1 MTENSDQLFR
11 SALNSLSQPICICHK
26 DGMVLFMNSGAR
38 SLTGWDEEGG
48 FVDIS
53 NRPGKME
60 IEGRWFPCILKNLYD
75 GDDSFFLAELNSPY
89 EEKSEDDRGRWDR
102 FLAGAALATN
112 QLLITEEIDLA
123 LIQSLEFLGC
133 SSNVDRV
140 YIFQN
145 YDTEKGEHRCKL
157 SYDWNRE
164 GLAPGSEKLSPL
176 DLSYSQPV
184 PWYDSLSQGMPMR
197 GLARDQLIPSRIFL
211 EKLGVL
217 SFLIIPIF
225 AKGSFWGFIGLDDR
239 RVERIWTWGEVSV
252 LMTIAGAIGGAMER
266 WQTQAA
272 LAQSEKKY
280 RELVESANS
289 IILRLDMEG
298 KITFINRFA
307 EEFFGYSREEILG
320 RNVVGTIVPAIDSD
334 NRDLQNM
341 IADLTRDPSKYAS
354 NVNENVRSNGER
366 VWIAW
371 TNRAVENED
380 GETVEILCI
389 GNDLTEVRLSSER
402 LKKTA
407 KDLRETRDFLENL
420 IGHANAPI
428 IVWDPSS
435 KITRF
440 NHAAERLTG
449 YSSEEVL
456 GHNLQ
461 ILFPGGDRDEY
472 LGHIEKTLAGQ
483 HWDAVEIPILRK
495 DGNIRT
501 VLWNSA
507 NVYDEGRGRIL
518 ATIAQ
523 GQDITER
530 KEAEGQVNFQ
540 ASLLNQVRNAI
551 IATDLDGRIIYWN
564 HFSEILYQWKAEEVL
579 GKSIAETIVPA
590 HRRSR
595 IKEVIEEIVRCGY
608 LEQEFM
614 VQRKDGSLFPALYV
628 FNMIK
633 DQKGQYI
640 GFASVSID
648 LTERKKVEDDLLLS
662 KERAES
668 ATRAKS
674 QFLANM
680 SHEIRTPMNAV
691 IGLTGLLLNTP
702 INSEQRDY
710 IETIR
715 SSGDSL
721 LAVISDILDF
731 SKIEGGMLE
740 LEKEP
745 FDLEKVVEDSVN
757 IVSSGARSKGLDL
770 SYSLEP
776 DVPCQILGDPARLK
790 QILVNLLGNALK
802 FTEKGEISATV
813 SASGPSPRIDGL
825 EEIVF
830 AIKDTGIGIS
840 KDHMGRL
847 FQSFSQ
853 ADPSTTRKFGGTGL
867 GLVISKNL
875 AERMGGR
882 IWAESEPGKGSVF
895 YFTIRA
901 QPTSAALPEREEDML
916 VMEVPDIEGKSKADL
931 RILLAEDNAVNQ
943 MVALRMLKRLG
954 YQADTAANGKEVL
967 AALKRRSYD
976 IVLMDVQ
983 MPEMDGLEAARLIRS
998 EKVGHPY
1005 IIAMTAHAMKGDK
1018 EVCLEAGMNDYVSKP
1033 VRMEELRSAIL
1044 RGYGPGSKLVLP
1056 TGSG

>member
-1 MTENSDQLFR
+1 
-11 SALNSLSQPICICHK
+11 
-26 DGMVLFMNSGAR
+26 MVLFMNSAAR
-38 SLTGWDEEGG
+38 SLTGWEDDGS
-48 FVDIS
+48 FLDIS
-53 NRPGKME
+53 STPGKME
-60 IEGRWFPCILKNLYD
+60 IKGRSFSCTLHQMND
-75 GDDSFFLAELNSPY
+75 GNGSAFVAELESPY
-89 EEKSEDDRGRWDR
+89 EEKPEVDRGRWDR

-123 LIQSLEFLGC
+123 LTQSLEFLGC

-145 YDTEKGEHRCKL
+145 YDTEEGEHRCKL
-157 SYDWNRE
+157 SYDWTRE
-164 GLAPGSEKLSPL
+164 GLAPGSEKLPPL
-176 DLSYSQPV
+176 DISYSQPV

-197 GLARDQLIPSRIFL
+197 GLTRDQPALSRIL
-211 EKLGVL
+211 LQELGVL
-217 SFLIIPIF
+217 SFLIVPIF
-225 AKGSFWGFIGLDDR
+225 TKKGFWGFIGFDDR
-239 RVERIWTWGEVSV
+239 STERIWTWGEVSV
-252 LMTIAGAIGGAMER
+252 LMTIAGAIGGSIDR

-289 IILRLDMEG
+289 IILRLDMVG
-298 KITFINRFA
+298 NITFINKFA
-307 EEFFGYSREEILG
+307 EDFFGYAREEILG
-320 RNVVGTIVPAIDSD
+320 RNVVGTIVPPIDSD

-341 IADLTRDPSKYAS
+341 IADLTRDPSKFAS
-354 NVNENVRSNGER
+354 NVNENMRSNGER
-366 VWIAW
+366 VWISW
-371 TNRAVENED
+371 TNRAVKNEK
-380 GETVEILCI
+380 EEIVEVLCI
-389 GNDLTEVRLSSER
+389 GNDLTEIRRSSEKLR
-402 LKKTA
+402 KTA
-407 KDLRETRDFLENL
+407 EDLRETRDFLENL

-428 IVWDPSS
+428 IVWDPLL

-449 YSSEEVL
+449 YCSKDVL
-456 GHNLQ
+456 GHHLQ

-472 LGHIEKTLAGQ
+472 LAYIEKTLSGE
-483 HWDAVEIPILRK
+483 HWDAEEIAILRK
-495 DGNIRT
+495 DGDIRT

-507 NVYDEGRGRIL
+507 NVYDQGGRRIL

-523 GQDITER
+523 GQER
-530 KEAEGQVNFQ
+530 KEAESQITFQ
-540 ASLLNQVRNAI
+540 ASLLNQVRNAV

-564 HFSEILYQWKAEEVL
+564 HFSEILYQWRAEEVL
-579 GKSIAETIVPA
+579 GKSIAETIVPEKM
-590 HRRSR
+590 RQY
-595 IKEVIEEIVRCGY
+595 IKKVIEEIVRFGY
-608 LEQEFM
+608 LECELL
-614 VQRKDGSLFPALYV
+614 VERKDGSLFPALYV
-628 FNMIK
+628 FNMLK
-633 DQKGQYI
+633 DKKGRYM

-648 LTERKKVEDDLLLS
+648 LTERKKVEDDLLLA

-691 IGLTGLLLNTP
+691 IGLTSLLLNTP

-740 LEKEP
+740 VEKKP
-745 FDLEKVVEDSVN
+745 FNLQKVLEDSVN
-757 IVSSGARSKGLDL
+757 IFSSLASDKGLDL

-776 DVPCQILGDPARLK
+776 DVPRQILGDPARLK
-790 QILVNLLGNALK
+790 QILVNLLGNAVK

-813 SASGPSPRIDGL
+813 SASGPSPGIDGL
-825 EEIVF
+825 EEIMF
-830 AIKDTGIGIS
+830 AVKDTGIGIS
-840 KDHMGRL
+840 KDQLGRI
-847 FQSFSQ
+847 FQPFIQ

-895 YFTIRA
+895 YFTIGA
-901 QPTSAALPEREEDML
+901 QPSPALLSARDEDMP
-916 VMEVPDIEGKSKADL
+916 VMEVPDRNGKSKANL

-943 MVALRMLKRLG
+943 MVALRMLERLG

-967 AALKRRSYD
+967 AALKSRSYD

-998 EKVGHPY
+998 EKVDQPY
-1005 IIAMTAHAMKGDK
+1005 IIAMTAHAMKGDR

-1033 VRMEELRSAIL
+1033 VRMEELRASIL
-1044 RGYGPGSKLVLP
+1044 RSLQ
-1056 TGSG
+1056 S

>member
-1 MTENSDQLFR
+1 
-11 SALNSLSQPICICHK
+11 
-26 DGMVLFMNSGAR
+26 MVLFMNSAAR
-38 SLTGWDEEGG
+38 SLTGWEDDGS
-48 FVDIS
+48 FLDIS
-53 NRPGKME
+53 STPGKME
-60 IEGRWFPCILKNLYD
+60 IKGRSFPCTLHQIND
-75 GDDSFFLAELNSPY
+75 GNGSAFVAELESPY
-89 EEKSEDDRGRWDR
+89 EEKPEVDRGRWDR

-123 LIQSLEFLGC
+123 LTQSLEFLGC

-145 YDTEKGEHRCKL
+145 YDTEEGEHRCKL
-157 SYDWNRE
+157 SYDWTRE
-164 GLAPGSEKLSPL
+164 GLAPGSEKLPL
-176 DLSYSQPV
+176 LDISYSQPV

-197 GLARDQLIPSRIFL
+197 GLTRDQPALSRIL
-211 EKLGVL
+211 LQELGVL
-217 SFLIIPIF
+217 SFLIVPIF
-225 AKGSFWGFIGLDDR
+225 TKKGFWGFIGFDDR
-239 RVERIWTWGEVSV
+239 STERIWTWGEVSV
-252 LMTIAGAIGGAMER
+252 LMTLAGAIGGSIDR

-272 LAQSEKKY
+272 LSQSEKKY

-289 IILRLDMEG
+289 IILRLDMVG
-298 KITFINRFA
+298 NITFINKFA
-307 EEFFGYSREEILG
+307 EDFFGYAREEILG
-320 RNVVGTIVPAIDSD
+320 RNVVGTIVPPIDSD

-341 IADLTRDPSKYAS
+341 IADLTRDPSKFAS
-354 NVNENVRSNGER
+354 NVNENMRSNGER
-366 VWIAW
+366 VWISW
-371 TNRAVENED
+371 TNRAVKNET
-380 GETVEILCI
+380 GETVEVLCI
-389 GNDLTEVRLSSER
+389 GNDLTEIRRSSEK

-407 KDLRETRDFLENL
+407 EDLRETRDFLENL

-428 IVWDPSS
+428 IVWDPLL

-449 YSSEEVL
+449 YCSKDVL
-456 GHNLQ
+456 GHHLQ

-472 LGHIEKTLAGQ
+472 LAYIEKTLSGE
-483 HWDAVEIPILRK
+483 HWDAEEIAILRK
-495 DGNIRT
+495 DGDIRT

-507 NVYDEGRGRIL
+507 NVYDQGGRRIL

-530 KEAEGQVNFQ
+530 KEAESQITFQ
-540 ASLLNQVRNAI
+540 ASLLNQVRNAV

-564 HFSEILYQWKAEEVL
+564 HFSEILYQWRAEEVL
-579 GKSIAETIVPA
+579 GKSIAETIVPEKM
-590 HRRSR
+590 RQR
-595 IKEVIEEIVRCGY
+595 IKKVIEEIVRFGY
-608 LEQEFM
+608 LECELL
-614 VQRKDGSLFPALYV
+614 VERKDGSLFPALYV
-628 FNMIK
+628 FNMLK
-633 DQKGQYI
+633 DKKGRYM

-648 LTERKKVEDDLLLS
+648 LTERKKVEDDLLLA

-691 IGLTGLLLNTP
+691 IGLTSLLLNTP

-740 LEKEP
+740 VEKKP
-745 FDLEKVVEDSVN
+745 FNLQKVLEDSVN
-757 IVSSGARSKGLDL
+757 IFSSLASDKGLDL

-776 DVPCQILGDPARLK
+776 DVPRQILGDPARLK
-790 QILVNLLGNALK
+790 QILVNLLGNAVK

-813 SASGPSPRIDGL
+813 STSGPSPGIDEL
-825 EEIVF
+825 EEIMF
-830 AIKDTGIGIS
+830 AVKDTGIGIS
-840 KDHMGRL
+840 KDQLGRI
-847 FQSFSQ
+847 FQPFIQ

-901 QPTSAALPEREEDML
+901 QPSPALLSAREEDMP
-916 VMEVPDIEGKSKADL
+916 VMEVPDRNGKSKANL

-943 MVALRMLKRLG
+943 MVALRMLERLG

-967 AALKRRSYD
+967 AALKSRSYD

-998 EKVGHPY
+998 EKVDQPY
-1005 IIAMTAHAMKGDK
+1005 IIAMTAHAMKGDR

-1033 VRMEELRSAIL
+1033 VRMEELRAAIL
-1044 RGYGPGSKLVLP
+1044 RSLQ
-1056 TGSG
+1056 S

>member
-1 MTENSDQLFR
+1 MNPEQLFR
-11 SALNSLSQPICICHK
+11 SALNSISKPICICDG
-26 DGMVLFMNSGAR
+26 DGMVLFMNSAAR
-38 SLTGWDEEGG
+38 SLTGWEDDGSS
-48 FVDIS
+48 VDIS
-53 NRPGKME
+53 KTPGK
-60 IEGRWFPCILKNLYD
+60 IKTKGRSFPCTLHQMND
-75 GDDSFFLAELNSPY
+75 GNGSAFVAELESPY
-89 EEKSEDDRGRWDR
+89 EEKPEVERGRWDR

-123 LIQSLEFLGC
+123 LTQSLEFLGC

-145 YDTEKGEHRCKL
+145 YDTEEGEHRCKL
-157 SYDWNRE
+157 SYDWTRE
-164 GLAPGSEKLSPL
+164 GLAPGSEKLPPL
-176 DLSYSQPV
+176 DISYSQPV

-197 GLARDQLIPSRIFL
+197 GLTRDQPALSRIL
-211 EKLGVL
+211 LQELGVL
-217 SFLIIPIF
+217 SFLIVPIF
-225 AKGSFWGFIGLDDR
+225 TKKGFWGFIGFDDR
-239 RVERIWTWGEVSV
+239 STERIWTWGEVSV
-252 LMTIAGAIGGAMER
+252 LMTIAGAIGGSIDR

-289 IILRLDMEG
+289 IILRLDMVG
-298 KITFINRFA
+298 NITFINKFA
-307 EEFFGYSREEILG
+307 EDFFGYAREEILG
-320 RNVVGTIVPAIDSD
+320 RNVVGTIVPPIDSD

-341 IADLTRDPSKYAS
+341 IADLTRDPSKFAS
-354 NVNENVRSNGER
+354 NVNENMRSNGER
-366 VWIAW
+366 VWISW
-371 TNRAVENED
+371 TNRAVRNET
-380 GETVEILCI
+380 GETVEVLCI
-389 GNDLTEVRLSSER
+389 GNDLTEIRRSSEK

-407 KDLRETRDFLENL
+407 EDLRETRDFLENL

-428 IVWDPSS
+428 IVWDPLL

-449 YSSEEVL
+449 YCSKDVL
-456 GHNLQ
+456 GHHLQ

-472 LGHIEKTLAGQ
+472 LAYIEKTLSGE
-483 HWDAVEIPILRK
+483 HWDAEEIAILRK
-495 DGNIRT
+495 DGDIRT

-507 NVYDEGRGRIL
+507 NVYDQGGSRIL

-530 KEAEGQVNFQ
+530 KEAESQITFQ
-540 ASLLNQVRNAI
+540 ASLLNQVRNAV

-564 HFSEILYQWKAEEVL
+564 HFSEILYQWRAEEVL
-579 GKSIAETIVPA
+579 GKSIAETIVPEKM
-590 HRRSR
+590 RQY
-595 IKEVIEEIVRCGY
+595 IKKVIEEIVRFGY
-608 LEQEFM
+608 LECELL
-614 VQRKDGSLFPALYV
+614 VERKDGSLFPALYV
-628 FNMIK
+628 FNMLK
-633 DQKGQYI
+633 DKKGRYM

-648 LTERKKVEDDLLLS
+648 LTERKRVEDDLLLA

-691 IGLTGLLLNTP
+691 IGLTSLLLNTP

-740 LEKEP
+740 VEKKP
-745 FDLEKVVEDSVN
+745 FNLQKVLEDSVN
-757 IVSSGARSKGLDL
+757 IFSSLASDKGLDL

-776 DVPCQILGDPARLK
+776 DVPRQILGDPARLK
-790 QILVNLLGNALK
+790 QILVNLLGNAVK

-813 SASGPSPRIDGL
+813 SASGPSPGIDGL
-825 EEIVF
+825 EEIMF
-830 AIKDTGIGIS
+830 AVKDTGIGIS
-840 KDHMGRL
+840 KDQLGRI
-847 FQSFSQ
+847 FQPFIQ

-895 YFTIRA
+895 YFTIGA
-901 QPTSAALPEREEDML
+901 QPSPALLSARDEDMP
-916 VMEVPDIEGKSKADL
+916 VMEVPDRNGKSKANL

-943 MVALRMLKRLG
+943 MVALRMLERLG

-967 AALKRRSYD
+967 AALKSRSYD

-998 EKVGHPY
+998 EKVDQPY
-1005 IIAMTAHAMKGDK
+1005 IIAMTAHAMKGDR

-1033 VRMEELRSAIL
+1033 VRMEELRASIL
-1044 RGYGPGSKLVLP
+1044 RSLQ
-1056 TGSG
+1056 S

>member
-1 MTENSDQLFR
+1 M
-11 SALNSLSQPICICHK
+11 
-26 DGMVLFMNSGAR
+26 LFMNSAAR
-38 SLTGWDEEGG
+38 SLTGWEDDGS
-48 FVDIS
+48 FVDMS
-53 NRPGKME
+53 NTPGKMV
-60 IEGRWFPCILKNLYD
+60 IKGRSFPCTLHHLCD
-75 GDDSFFLAELNSPY
+75 GDYSAFMAELESPH
-89 EEKSEDDRGRWDR
+89 EENPEVDRGRWDR

-123 LIQSLEFLGC
+123 LTQSLEFLGC

-140 YIFQN
+140 FIFQN
-145 YDTEKGEHRCKL
+145 YDTEKGEHRCRL
-157 SYDWNRE
+157 SYDWTRE
-164 GLAPGSEKLSPL
+164 ELAPGNEKLPPL
-176 DLSYSQPV
+176 DISYSQPV

-197 GLARDQLIPSRIFL
+197 GLARDQPARSRIL
-211 EKLGVL
+211 LQELGVL
-217 SFLIIPIF
+217 SFLIVPIF
-225 AKGSFWGFIGLDDR
+225 TKKGFWGFIGFDDR
-239 RVERIWTWGEVSV
+239 SIERIWTWGEVSV
-252 LMTIAGAIGGAMER
+252 LMTIAGAIGGSIDR
-266 WQTQAA
+266 WQTQEA

-289 IILRLDMEG
+289 IILRLDMVG
-298 KITFINRFA
+298 NITFINKFA
-307 EEFFGYSREEILG
+307 EDFFGYAREEILG
-320 RNVVGTIVPAIDSD
+320 RNVVGTIVPPIDSD

-341 IADLTRDPSKYAS
+341 IADLTRDPSKFAS
-354 NVNENVRSNGER
+354 NVNENMRSNGER

-371 TNRAVENED
+371 TNRAVKNER
-380 GETVEILCI
+380 GNIEEVLCI
-389 GNDLTEVRLSSER
+389 GNDLTEIRRSSEK

-407 KDLRETRDFLENL
+407 EDLRETRDFLENL

-428 IVWDPSS
+428 IVWDPLF

-449 YSSEEVL
+449 HCSKDIL
-456 GHNLQ
+456 GRHLEM
-461 ILFPGGDRDEY
+461 LFPGGSRDDSLAY
-472 LGHIEKTLAGQ
+472 IEKTLSGE
-483 HWDAVEIPILRK
+483 HWDALEIPILRK
-495 DGNIRT
+495 DGDVRT

-507 NVYDEGRGRIL
+507 NVYDQGGKKVL

-530 KEAEGQVNFQ
+530 KEAEIQIIFQ
-540 ASLLNQVRNAI
+540 ASLLNQVRNAV

-564 HFSEILYQWKAEEVL
+564 HFSEILYQWRAEEVL
-579 GKSIAETIVPA
+579 GKSIAETIVPENMRQ
-590 HRRSR
+590 H
-595 IKEVIEEIVRCGY
+595 IKKVIEEIVQCGY
-608 LEQEFM
+608 LECELL
-614 VQRKDGSLFPALYV
+614 VERKDGSLFPALYV

-633 DQKGQYI
+633 DQKGRYM

-648 LTERKKVEDDLLLS
+648 LTERKKVEDDLLLA

-668 ATRAKS
+668 ATKAKS

-691 IGLTGLLLNTP
+691 IGLTSLLLNTP

-740 LEKEP
+740 VEKEP
-745 FDLEKVVEDSVN
+745 FDLQKVLEDSVN
-757 IVSSGARSKGLDL
+757 IFFSSARDKGLDL

-790 QILVNLLGNALK
+790 QILVNLLGNAVK

-813 SASGPSPRIDGL
+813 SASGPSSRIDGS
-825 EEIVF
+825 EEIMF
-830 AIKDTGIGIS
+830 AVKDTGIGIS
-840 KDHMGRL
+840 KDQLGRL
-847 FQSFSQ
+847 FKPFIQ

-895 YFTIRA
+895 YFTIRT
-901 QPTSAALPEREEDML
+901 QPSPAALPAREEDRP
-916 VMEVPDIEGKSKADL
+916 VMEAPDMNGQSRANL

-943 MVALRMLKRLG
+943 MVALRMLERLG

-967 AALKRRSYD
+967 AALKSRSYD

-998 EKVGHPY
+998 EKVDQPY
-1005 IIAMTAHAMKGDK
+1005 IIAMTAHAMKGDR

-1033 VRMEELRSAIL
+1033 VRMEELRTAIL
-1044 RGYGPGSKLVLP
+1044 RSLE
-1056 TGSG
+1056 T

>member
-1 MTENSDQLFR
+1 
-11 SALNSLSQPICICHK
+11 
-26 DGMVLFMNSGAR
+26 MVLFMNSAAR
-38 SLTGWDEEGG
+38 SLTGWEENGG
-48 FVDIS
+48 FVEMS
-53 NRPGKME
+53 NTPGKME
-60 IEGRWFPCILKNLYD
+60 IKGRSFPCTLHQMND
-75 GDDSFFLAELNSPY
+75 GDDSAFMAELESPY
-89 EEKSEDDRGRWDR
+89 EERYEVDRGRWDR

-123 LIQSLEFLGC
+123 LTQSLEFLGC

-145 YDTEKGEHRCKL
+145 YNTEKGEHRCKL
-157 SYDWNRE
+157 SYDWTRE
-164 GLAPGSEKLSPL
+164 GLALGSEKLPPL
-176 DLSYSQPV
+176 DISYSQPV

-197 GLARDQLIPSRIFL
+197 GLTRDQPALSRILLQEF
-211 EKLGVL
+211 GVL
-217 SFLIIPIF
+217 SFLIVPIF
-225 AKGSFWGFIGLDDR
+225 TKKGFWGFIGFDDR
-239 RVERIWTWGEVSV
+239 STERIWTWGEVSV
-252 LMTIAGAIGGAMER
+252 LMTIAGAIGGSIDR

-272 LAQSEKKY
+272 LSQSEKKY

-289 IILRLDMEG
+289 IILRLDMVG
-298 KITFINRFA
+298 NISFINKFA
-307 EEFFGYSREEILG
+307 EDFFGYSREDILG

-341 IADLTRDPSKYAS
+341 IADLTSDPSKYAS
-354 NVNENVRSNGER
+354 NVNENMRSNGER
-366 VWIAW
+366 VWISW
-371 TNRAVENED
+371 TNRAVKNEK
-380 GETVEILCI
+380 GEMVEVLCI
-389 GNDLTEVRLSSER
+389 GNDLTEIRRSSEN

-407 KDLRETRDFLENL
+407 EDLRETRDFLENL

-428 IVWDPSS
+428 IVWDPLF

-440 NHAAERLTG
+440 NHAAEWLTG
-449 YSSEEVL
+449 HCSKDIL
-456 GHNLQ
+456 GRHLEM
-461 ILFPGGDRDEY
+461 LFPGGSRDESLAY
-472 LGHIEKTLAGQ
+472 IEKTLSGE
-483 HWDAVEIPILRK
+483 HWDAVEIPILRR
-495 DGNIRT
+495 DGDVRT

-507 NVYDEGRGRIL
+507 NVYDQGGRRIL

-530 KEAEGQVNFQ
+530 KEAESQIIFQ
-540 ASLLNQVRNAI
+540 ASLLNQVRNAV

-564 HFSEILYQWKAEEVL
+564 HFSEILYQWRAEEVL
-579 GKSIAETIVPA
+579 GKSIAETIVPENMRQ
-590 HRRSR
+590 H
-595 IKEVIEEIVRCGY
+595 IKKVIEEIVRCGY
-608 LEQEFM
+608 LECELL
-614 VQRKDGSLFPALYV
+614 VERKDGSLFPALYV

-633 DQKGQYI
+633 DQKGRYM

-648 LTERKKVEDDLLLS
+648 LTERKKVEDDLLLA

-668 ATRAKS
+668 ATKAKS

-691 IGLTGLLLNTP
+691 IGLTSLLLNTP

-740 LEKEP
+740 VEKEP
-745 FDLEKVVEDSVN
+745 FDLQKVLEDSVT
-757 IVSSGARSKGLDL
+757 IVSSAARDKGLDL
-770 SYSLEP
+770 SFSLEP
-776 DVPCQILGDPARLK
+776 DVPCHILGDPARLK
-790 QILVNLLGNALK
+790 QILVNLLGNAVK

-813 SASGPSPRIDGL
+813 SASGPSSRIYGS
-825 EEIVF
+825 EEIMF
-830 AIKDTGIGIS
+830 AVKDTGIGIS
-840 KDHMGRL
+840 KDQLGRL
-847 FQSFSQ
+847 FQPFSQ

-901 QPTSAALPEREEDML
+901 QPSPAALSPREEDMP
-916 VMEVPDIEGKSKADL
+916 VMEVPGRNGKIKANL

-943 MVALRMLKRLG
+943 MVALRMLERLG

-967 AALKRRSYD
+967 AALKSRSYD

-998 EKVGHPY
+998 EKADQPY
-1005 IIAMTAHAMKGDK
+1005 IIAMTAHAMKGDR

-1033 VRMEELRSAIL
+1033 VRMEELRAAIL
-1044 RGYGPGSKLVLP
+1044 RSLE
-1056 TGSG
+1056 T